1 MTLHDAQ
8 LKLAD
13 AYQLLTFSEELL
25 NDVEKVPLSELPR
38 LIQLL
43 HKNIRDAKD
52 LVNDA
57 EAKIDDVVREIDR
70 KEELEVMRQDYK
82 DLVMYDEWAGENAR
96 LLKEQ
101 GFKEVGE

>member
-8 LKLAD
+8 SKLAD
-13 AYQLLTFSEELL
+13 AFSLLDFSERLL
-25 NDVEKVPLSELPR
+25 DDIESAPLSELPR
-38 LIQLL
+38 IISLL
-43 HKNIRDAKD
+43 KKNLRDARA

-70 KEELEVMRQDYK
+70 QEELEKMKEDYQ
-82 DLVMYDEWAGENAR
+82 DLVMYDEWAEQNAR